1 MQQELKRNVEDLDT
15 EGMDGRWFSEAKTEE
30 DRASTRQ
37 MLLNSQIQWRL
48 LKAIVRKIFNEKQ
61 LKQSDFDKPNFDQ
74 KRLYDEGYLKALQDI
89 YKIIP

>member
-30 DRASTRQ
+30 ERANTRQ
-37 MLLNSQIQWRL
+37 VLLNSQI
-48 LKAIVRKIFNEKQ
+48 NEKQ